1 MKDDNLIHVKF
12 GYEEA
17 FQSKKDILYLEMDL
31 LKISKTIK
39 NYHILRSDE
48 LELKLKFHKKIKE
61 VNTNLRRLQTIL
73 PKLKI
78 PEILKKDKDM
88 EETSK
93 LEEVTQKPK
102 KSQEDE
108 TLEFQL
114 QEIQKKLDSLQ
125 G

>member
-1 MKDDNLIHVKF
+1 MKDDNLIHVKL

-39 NYHILRSDE
+39 SYHILRSDE
-48 LELKLKFHKKIKE
+48 LELKLKFHKKIRE
-61 VNTNLRRLQTIL
+61 VNTNLRKLQTIL

-78 PEILKKDKDM
+78 PEILKKDKDI

-93 LEEVTQKPK
+93 LEEGIQKPK

-114 QEIQKKLDSLQ
+114 QEIQKKLDILQ